1 MGWVTWFSVLFLY
14 GNKLE
19 IEMSQTNC
27 NMKRLSFTAVAV
39 DLSFK
44 NWSMAEELIGR
55 NKISFSKQIVC
66 RYDEI
71 KF

>member
-1 MGWVTWFSVLFLY
+1 MGHMVSVLFLY

-55 NKISFSKQIVC
+55 NKISFSKPL
-66 RYDEI
+66 
-71 KF
+71 